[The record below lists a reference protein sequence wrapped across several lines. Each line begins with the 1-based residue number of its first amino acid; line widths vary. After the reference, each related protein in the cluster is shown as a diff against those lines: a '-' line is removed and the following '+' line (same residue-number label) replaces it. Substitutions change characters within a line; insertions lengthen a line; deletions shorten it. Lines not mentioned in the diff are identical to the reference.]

1 MEEETAAVIIRYFLV
16 WMAGGG
22 EGRGAVRI
30 AMGVGVGAEGAGRA
44 TKGAEWHQQGQM
56 LVNAMPTS
64 DPVLP
69 LTRAQNRGTGF
80 PAETQPTQYSIDSVT
95 QKTVLRQTL

>member
-1 MEEETAAVIIRYFLV
+1 
-16 WMAGGG
+16 
-22 EGRGAVRI
+22 
-30 AMGVGVGAEGAGRA
+30 
-44 TKGAEWHQQGQM
+44 M

-64 DPVLP
+64 DSVLP
-69 LTRAQNRGTGF
+69 LTKAQNRGTGF